1 MFSLPIPFIEQGTA
15 KTWDIQQGYELNPKE
30 CLCTS
35 TDTSGTTVDF
45 TAVIAKLDDI
55 LLQIEQQNVDVEQTT
70 LFATGSS
77 SIPAGVQSYTIIN
90 LGIDPNDPLS
100 AANAMIIDGLS
111 INTKIMSFGNST
123 DTNQV
128 LVNPV
133 TYDANGNTLFITYNT
148 PI

>member
-15 KTWDIQQGYELNPKE
+15 KVWDIQQGYELNPKE
-30 CLCTS
+30 CLCSDTG
-35 TDTSGTTVDF
+35 TSGTTDM
-45 TAVIAKLDDI
+45 TGVIARLDDI
-55 LLQIEQQNVDVEQTT
+55 LLQLEQQNVDVEQTT

-90 LGIDPNDPLS
+90 LGIDPTDPLS
-100 AANAMIIDGLS
+100 TANAMIIDGLS
-111 INTKIMSFGNST
+111 INTKISSFGNST